1 MRMPDGIDVMLIAST
16 RLVSAALVPITIVPF
31 AAGSVSPL
39 LDSALIGLTIV
50 HSYIGFQ

>member
-1 MRMPDGIDVMLIAST
+1 MALELLLMEHA